1 MQDRF
6 IFRQIDRRDLKN
18 FLADGEV
25 RSKNHHAA
33 QKCHQTN
40 YENLIELRSTNAF
53 QLPYGGVV
61 NDYVAFY
68 FSPVTSFTYAIHQGQ
83 KVNVTSPDGS
93 DLGRSSLEDRLFLVA
108 KVQDIAES
116 GAYYCFSNLA
126 LNSHNNQAII
136 SNDISLLPQ
145 IVNWA
150 AFDEQPKVAGI
161 TEIGY
166 SGVCKYFQETVG
178 REHRRQAR
186 MAEFLVKSSVPF
198 GLFSAIIAPNVGS
211 FNCAQE
217 LALFYNFK
225 GLVLHNSDC
234 FR

>member
-1 MQDRF
+1 SSGTP
-6 IFRQIDRRDLKN
+6 L
-18 FLADGEV
+18 
-25 RSKNHHAA
+25 
-33 QKCHQTN
+33 QTSRPCGRWV
-40 YENLIELRSTNAF
+40 I
-53 QLPYGGVV
+53 GG
-61 NDYVAFY
+61 
-68 FSPVTSFTYAIHQGQ
+68 FSGATTYAIHQGQ